1 MEVNKK
7 DNNGGVSVG
16 PLETTLNGSNIQMG
30 NGGGGPDEN
39 NNENNVAPL
48 DYSHIELNGAL
59 SKYDQQQIDQA
70 AKEQD
75 EAAIGGQGVSTQNM
89 FEYREEG
96 LRAQL
101 VKNTILKGNAFNGFD
116 NNMDFKIKGEFKS
129 PSQFKNV
136 DESRTYFFTRLL
148 ETMFKQLEQRTSK
161 NTSFTMIS
169 IFFHFFYQHNVY
181 MAALNLIKLAKSLS
195 RSTL

>member
-1 MEVNKK
+1 
-7 DNNGGVSVG
+7 
-16 PLETTLNGSNIQMG
+16 
-30 NGGGGPDEN
+30 
-39 NNENNVAPL
+39 
-48 DYSHIELNGAL
+48 
-59 SKYDQQQIDQA
+59 
-70 AKEQD
+70 
-75 EAAIGGQGVSTQNM
+75 M

-195 RSTL
+195 QSTLQKMTFSVTEYYLLE